1 MSSAFWRTGSQMMG
15 MIAFPELR
23 PSFDAPFQP
32 HGTFATFLN
41 TFPITSL
48 AKEGSRKLA
57 RCLRTRM
64 SLTWFIR
71 P

>member
-1 MSSAFWRTGSQMMG
+1 MSSACWRAGSQTMG

-32 HGTFATFLN
+32 HGTFATFSN

-48 AKEGSRKLA
+48 AKESSRKLV
-57 RCLRTRM
+57 RCLQTRM
-64 SLTWFIR
+64 SLTWFILR
-71 P
+71 